1 MKVIKG
7 KRRSQIGTKRQVFS
21 GMKRKTKWG
30 MKQSDLMKN
39 KSGKVVSKKKAAQ
52 GKLVFQTNLSKWVTA
67 CSKARRELGLVGFVP
82 IKKGSAFYSKVK
94 ELLEKS

>member
-30 MKQSDLMKN
+30 LKQSDLMKN
-39 KSGKVVSKKKAAQ
+39 KSGKVVSKKKSAQ
-52 GKLVFQTNLSKWVTA
+52 GKLVFQSNLSKWVTA
-67 CSKARRELGLVGFVP
+67 FSKARRELGLAGFVP
-82 IKKGSAFYSKVK
+82 IKKGSALYIKVK
-94 ELLEKS
+94 ELLENS